1 MNNRLI
7 SFLIASAAVCCAYAD
22 AQPRYEAD
30 VPETDKPA
38 QTSPAQESQ
47 SKTPVKPVLLT
58 SKEGLEKSNTLRIA
72 VRDKNRAAASAISGP
87 RLWYA
92 GFGLEG
98 SSRAFAGD
106 VKLTDQRLHE
116 LYPDVI
122 SYIAYNDQ
130 TVETM
135 LVPLATLPGIENAI
149 FEIGKLAKPQDVAVL
164 MISSHGNQH
173 ILGVKLDGEYAGPIS
188 DNYLEINLRRLK
200 AVPTVVIISACHS
213 GSMIESLKSENRII
227 ITAAAADKSSYGCQ
241 PLSENTFFID
251 AMMGKALNPELTLNQ
266 LFVQMKAEIAEREKK
281 EKLTPS
287 EPQMFVG
294 EKIKAFADKPVS
306 SWLKQTS

>member
-1 MNNRLI
+1 MKTRLI
-7 SFLIASAAVCCAYAD
+7 SFLIAGAVVVSAQAD
-22 AQPRYEAD
+22 AQPRTDRE
-30 VPETDKPA
+30 VPVAEHSA
-38 QTSPAQESQ
+38 QSAAAAENPGNTV
-47 SKTPVKPVLLT
+47 VKPLLLT
-58 SKEGLEKSNTLRIA
+58 SKEGLEKSNALRNA
-72 VRDKNRAAASAISGP
+72 VRDKNRTAAGAISGP

-98 SSRAFAGD
+98 SSKAFAGD
-106 VKLTDQRLHE
+106 VKLTGQRLQE

-135 LVPLATLPGIENAI
+135 QVPLATLPGIENATY
-149 FEIGKLAKPQDVAVL
+149 EIGRLAKPQDVAVI

-188 DNYLEINLRRLK
+188 DNYLEINLRKLK

-213 GSMIESLKSENRII
+213 GSMIDALKSANRII

-251 AMMGKALNPELTLNQ
+251 AMMGKSLNPELSLHQ
-266 LFVQMKAEIAEREKK
+266 LFAQMKADIAEREKK

-287 EPQMFVG
+287 DPQMYVG
-294 EKIKAFADKPVS
+294 EKMKSFADKPIS
-306 SWLKQTS
+306 SWLKQSS